1 MKKQPA
7 VRNYK
12 FSDAFLKQRC
22 DDCSIAVTRDQT
34 EFTPRGITA
43 ANNTAFLA
51 QSVAFGEIPDDE
63 ELQGDVGTAT
73 ENKDEAA
80 ELLRLKIRSVRTM
93 AENKWGEGSAR
104 FRTYDF
110 KDMARLPD
118 DDLVKLGKRVS
129 RVGNKQLVDLASE
142 GLDAGF
148 LTALDGL
155 VADFDK
161 KIDLVKSAEEDRDIA
176 TEDRI
181 EAGNAL
187 YKVLVRFCNTG
198 KDIWINRDE
207 AKYNDYVIYDTPS
220 GGPEAPPDPG
230 P

>member
-7 VRNYK
+7 VRHYK

-22 DDCSIAVTRDQT
+22 DDGSAVVMRDQS

-43 ANNTAFLA
+43 ADNTAFLA
-51 QSVAFGEIPDDE
+51 QSEAFGEIPDDE
-63 ELQGDVGTAT
+63 ELQGDIGTAV
-73 ENKDEAA
+73 ENKDAAA
-80 ELLRLKIRSVRTM
+80 ELLRVKIRSVRTM
-93 AENKWGEGSAR
+93 AENKWGDHAAR

-110 KDMARLPD
+110 KDMSELPD

-142 GLDAGF
+142 GLDAAF
-148 LTALDGL
+148 LTALDVL
-155 VADFDK
+155 VTDLDR
-161 KIDLVKSAEEDRDIA
+161 KIDFVKGAEENRDIA

-220 GGPEAPPDPG
+220 GGPEPPIVP
-230 P
+230 